1 MLLEAAAED
10 DQELGIEHNK
20 LPDQRWMLEVLAT
33 MRPDCYI
40 FEKGYVPSLANRE
53 VPQDQAMVDNSD
65 GFWSGQPMLGMI
77 GKSAKSSRSVLNRML
92 GGSSIDNKIIRA
104 KERLEA

>member
-1 MLLEAAAED
+1 
-10 DQELGIEHNK
+10 
-20 LPDQRWMLEVLAT
+20 
-33 MRPDCYI
+33 
-40 FEKGYVPSLANRE
+40 
-53 VPQDQAMVDNSD
+53 MVDNSD